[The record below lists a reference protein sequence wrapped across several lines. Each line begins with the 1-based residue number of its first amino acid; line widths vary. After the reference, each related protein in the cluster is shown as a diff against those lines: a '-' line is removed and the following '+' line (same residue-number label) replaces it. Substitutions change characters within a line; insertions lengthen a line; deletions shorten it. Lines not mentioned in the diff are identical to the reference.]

1 MAASASVLQQGQRI
15 PNRLVWEVE
24 ALIASALALAEADS
38 RRWVPAPQGA
48 APLDAAAV
56 LARLGSAAEDDYLAA
71 LIELESISAALRG
84 SLC

>member
-1 MAASASVLQQGQRI
+1 
-15 PNRLVWEVE
+15 
-24 ALIASALALAEADS
+24 
-38 RRWVPAPQGA
+38 
-48 APLDAAAV
+48 V